1 MDGET
6 HHPDVD
12 KLPDVVQTITG
23 REVEVS
29 EHVRKE
35 LGRLEEEGQITV
47 YHETGAPP
55 AYWTMFDRLA
65 FPPDPGWA
73 GARVSVADWI
83 LQFTN
88 QDL

>member
-12 KLPDVVQTITG
+12 KLPDVVQTLSG

-29 EHVRKE
+29 ESVRKE

-47 YHETGAPP
+47 YHETAAPP
-55 AYWTMFDRLA
+55 EYWMMFNKRA
-65 FPPDPGWA
+65 ITPDPGWA
-73 GARVSVADWI
+73 GARMAVADWI
-83 LQFTN
+83 LAFTN
-88 QDL
+88 PDL

>member
-6 HHPDVD
+6 QHPDVD
-12 KLPDVVQTITG
+12 KLPDAVQTLSG

-55 AYWTMFDRLA
+55 AYWMMFNKRA
-65 FPPDPGWA
+65 ATPDPGWH
-73 GARVSVADWI
+73 GARMAVADWI
-83 LQFTN
+83 LAFTH

>member
-1 MDGET
+1 MDDET

-12 KLPDVVQTITG
+12 RLPDVVETRTG

-29 EHVRKE
+29 DHVRKE

-55 AYWTMFDRLA
+55 AYWMMFDRRA
-65 FPPDPGWA
+65 TPRDPGWD
-73 GARVSVADWI
+73 GARIAVADWV
-83 LQFTN
+83 LKFTH

>member
-12 KLPDVVQTITG
+12 KLPDVVQTRSG
-23 REVEVS
+23 REVEVT
-29 EHVRKE
+29 EAVRKE
-35 LGRLEEEGQITV
+35 LGRLEEEGVITV

-55 AYWTMFDRLA
+55 AYWTMFNKWA
-65 FPPDPGWA
+65 ATPDPGWD
-73 GARVSVADWI
+73 GARIAVADWI
-83 LQFTN
+83 LGFTR